1 MAASVRMRNTLTL
14 FSSND
19 DVLCH
24 RVRLVLAAKGV
35 TFDFVPVDPQNPPED
50 LIDLNP
56 YHSVPTLVE
65 RELVLYAASVVS
77 EYLDE
82 RYPHPPLMPV
92 DPLSRARIR
101 LAMLR
106 IEHDWVPQVQAIQL
120 GNKTQAEAGRKR
132 LKELLTA
139 SLPLFKASKFFLNP
153 EMSLADCAMAPII
166 WRLQSL
172 DVPLPKDG
180 KAIEDYG
187 NRIFR
192 HPGFVRSLTDQ
203 EKKLRDLP
211 VVMSRLHAD
220 RRAPSAGG
228 RQRVHFTHDRRLLPH
243 DQPPPVP
250 AAGAGG
256 MDQRQPADPAH
267 PGRRRRP
274 GVQVPP
280 SAVKDGRVVLN
291 IAERAVVRLMIDN
304 EMVSFSARFS
314 GTSYPVQVPISAV
327 LAVYAR
333 ETGQGMALPDDI
345 PGSESADQRRAAAR
359 GRGTPPDDTPPAS
372 RAQGPPEPARGQVTA
387 QVRWAARPVPMAACR
402 APRRRFSGAH
412 SASGDCLDRARGAGN
427 ETTGRRAAPCRAAGD
442 RCDRGILELEGALES
457 SRPSFD
463 AGPVKATSCSPRRT
477 RRPVAGAACGI
488 VEAERAF

>member
-1 MAASVRMRNTLTL
+1 MGASIRMRNTLTL

-35 TFDFVPVDPQNPPED
+35 TYDFVAVDPQSPPED

-65 RELVLYAASVVS
+65 RDLVLYAASVVS

-132 LKELLTA
+132 LRELLTA
-139 SLPLFKASKFFLNP
+139 SVPLFKASRFFLNA

-166 WRLQSL
+166 WRLDAL

-192 HPGFVRSLTDQ
+192 HPGFTRSLTDQ
-203 EKKLRDLP
+203 ERKLRDLP
-211 VVMSRLHAD
+211 
-220 RRAPSAGG
+220 G
-228 RQRVHFTHDRRLLPH
+228 
-243 DQPPPVP
+243 
-250 AAGAGG
+250 
-256 MDQRQPADPAH
+256 
-267 PGRRRRP
+267 
-274 GVQVPP
+274 
-280 SAVKDGRVVLN
+280 
-291 IAERAVVRLMIDN
+291 
-304 EMVSFSARFS
+304 
-314 GTSYPVQVPISAV
+314 
-327 LAVYAR
+327 
-333 ETGQGMALPDDI
+333 
-345 PGSESADQRRAAAR
+345 
-359 GRGTPPDDTPPAS
+359 
-372 RAQGPPEPARGQVTA
+372 
-387 QVRWAARPVPMAACR
+387 
-402 APRRRFSGAH
+402 
-412 SASGDCLDRARGAGN
+412 
-427 ETTGRRAAPCRAAGD
+427 
-442 RCDRGILELEGALES
+442 
-457 SRPSFD
+457 
-463 AGPVKATSCSPRRT
+463 
-477 RRPVAGAACGI
+477 
-488 VEAERAF
+488 